1 MACVHPHVRLC
12 AEDLDK
18 QLVMKDEYVYNK
30 ILERHRK
37 ILKRNVDPK
46 MNALMQVLVQAFE
59 SVTA

>member
-37 ILKRNVDPK
+37 RNVDPK
-46 MNALMQVLVQAFE
+46 KNALMQVLVQAFE